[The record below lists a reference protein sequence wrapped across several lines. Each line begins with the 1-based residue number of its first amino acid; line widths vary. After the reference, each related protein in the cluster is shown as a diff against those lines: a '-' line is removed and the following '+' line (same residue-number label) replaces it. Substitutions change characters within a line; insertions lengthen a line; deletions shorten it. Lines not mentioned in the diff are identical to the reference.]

1 MNSSLVVASAAV
13 LTVAAS
19 VVGTRAHWFPFRTG
33 LALFA
38 LSGLL
43 GAIAVVMG
51 VWALR
56 HGSSSG
62 VIAAIIIGALV
73 MLPPAFGIVSAMGKP
88 MIHDISTD
96 LTDPPRFETLAVAPY
111 DPTIASIQRKAYPDV
126 QPIVV
131 ASSPSDALNRARA
144 IAEENG
150 WEIAS
155 SRPDA
160 LEATATTGWFAFKDD
175 VIVRVRPADGGSRVD
190 VRSVSR
196 VGKSDVGVNAKRI
209 RAFVAR
215 F

>member
-19 VVGTRAHWFPFRTG
+19 VVGTRAHWFHFRTG

-43 GAIAVVMG
+43 GAVAVVMG
-51 VWALR
+51 IWAWR

-62 VIAAIIIGALV
+62 VIAAIIGALI

-96 LTDPPRFETLAVAPY
+96 LADPPRFETLAVAPY
-111 DPTIASIQRKAYPDV
+111 DPAIASIQRKAYPDV
-126 QPIVV
+126 QPITV
-131 ASSPSDALNRARA
+131 ASSSSDALNRARA

-150 WEIAS
+150 WTIAS
-155 SRPDA
+155 SRSDA
-160 LEATATTGWFAFKDD
+160 LEATATTGWFAFNDD
-175 VIVRVRPADGGSRVD
+175 VIVRVRPADGKTRID

-209 RAFVAR
+209 RAFLSK